1 MQAVTSWSGRPQ
13 IDGVVYETHC
23 EPRRVDTAA
32 VRSGP
37 QEQRGK
43 KRGRRRQEKES
54 AASSAADQQPGQR
67 YYPVLCDVCDTEM
80 GVQSADDEVFTFHN
94 VVPSAA

>member
-1 MQAVTSWSGRPQ
+1 MTSES
-13 IDGVVYETHC
+13 HC
-23 EPRRVDTAA
+23 ESRRVDTAA
-32 VRSGP
+32 VGAGP

-54 AASSAADQQPGQR
+54 AAPSPTDQQPGQR
-67 YYPVLCDVCDTEM
+67 YLPVLCDVCDTDM
-80 GVQSADDEVFTFHN
+80 GVQSAEDEVFTFYN

>member
-1 MQAVTSWSGRPQ
+1 M
-13 IDGVVYETHC
+13 
-23 EPRRVDTAA
+23 RRVNTAA
-32 VRSGP
+32 VRTGP

-54 AASSAADQQPGQR
+54 AALPATDQQPGQQ
-67 YYPVLCDVCDTEM
+67 YFPVLCDLCDTEM
-80 GVQSADDEVFTFHN
+80 GVQSAEDEVFTFYN

>member
-1 MQAVTSWSGRPQ
+1 M
-13 IDGVVYETHC
+13 HC
-23 EPRRVDTAA
+23 ELCILDTAA

-54 AASSAADQQPGQR
+54 AASSVADQQPGQR
-67 YYPVLCDVCDTEM
+67 YYPVLCDVCDTDM
-80 GVQSADDEVFTFHN
+80 GVQSAEDEVFTFYN